1 MQYGWLSIALKFP
14 RKHSGVIFVVAQRF
28 AFRCLM
34 FLAKMCAGR
43 FVALECVDAHQLGEF
58 HEIGNAS
65 STFQG
70 LIEII
75 AFAGHACLVPELF
88 SQFRDFFKRLAQSL
102 FVTQHSA
109 FVPENQTQFAMER
122 VNGTSAVDVEELLYP
137 CAHTF
142 LYCLKLW
149 TIWRRPFSH
158 LAGQVI

>member
-1 MQYGWLSIALKFP
+1 MQYGRLSIALKFP
-14 RKHSGVIFVVAQRF
+14 GKHGCVIFVVAQRF
-28 AFRCLM
+28 AFWCLM

-58 HEIGNAS
+58 QEIGNAS

-70 LIEII
+70 LIEIV
-75 AFAGHACLVPELF
+75 ALPGHACLAPELV
-88 SQFRDFFKRLAQSL
+88 SQFGDFFKRFAQSL

-137 CAHTF
+137 CANTF
-142 LYCLKLW
+142 LHRPKCW
-149 TIWRRPFSH
+149 TIR
-158 LAGQVI
+158 